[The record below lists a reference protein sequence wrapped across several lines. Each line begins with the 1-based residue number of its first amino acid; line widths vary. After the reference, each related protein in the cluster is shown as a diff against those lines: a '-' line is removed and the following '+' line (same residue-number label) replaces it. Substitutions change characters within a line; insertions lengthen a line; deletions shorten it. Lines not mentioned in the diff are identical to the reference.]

1 MFPPREIS
9 PECRLPRRKKEICKT
24 PLVNDYGSFPP
35 REGAKRRIRGSAKR
49 WSPGLVKFVSAAA
62 YHFCLALP
70 AEFTQPGPA
79 VFQPNCRAL
88 YCLQLSWRGRDNTPR
103 ALRHSLRRRCML
115 HRNGC
120 KKRGTACCRRS
131 RRCRS
136 RSLTWH
142 AAAGRR
148 PYWSVG
154 RSPEV
159 FSSDALESFFLHSLK
174 RRLRLTASCEKT
186 HHQHFTPQLSPVCYK
201 AFPPSFAYVARKRF
215 ASTM

>member
-1 MFPPREIS
+1 M
-9 PECRLPRRKKEICKT
+9 
-24 PLVNDYGSFPP
+24 
-35 REGAKRRIRGSAKR
+35 
-49 WSPGLVKFVSAAA
+49 VKFVSAAA

-79 VFQPNCRAL
+79 VFQPNCRTL

-120 KKRGTACCRRS
+120 KKRGTACCRS
-131 RRCRS
+131 RRCQR
-136 RSLTWH
+136 H
-142 AAAGRR
+142 AAGRR

-201 AFPPSFAYVARKRF
+201 AYVTHKRF